1 MVRIN
6 SIGVDLQDETKKMSR
21 DNKVLSFH
29 FFGKCPKCKTEK
41 ELTES
46 MFTDSCEDKKYN
58 HSFTGWQYKCNCGHC
73 VQIWEGA
80 FDSAIESFYDNG
92 LVDDSCYD
100 F

>member
-1 MVRIN
+1 
-6 SIGVDLQDETKKMSR
+6 
-21 DNKVLSFH
+21 
-29 FFGKCPKCKTEK
+29 
-41 ELTES
+41 

-58 HSFTGWQYKCNCGHC
+58 CSFTGWQYKCNCGHC